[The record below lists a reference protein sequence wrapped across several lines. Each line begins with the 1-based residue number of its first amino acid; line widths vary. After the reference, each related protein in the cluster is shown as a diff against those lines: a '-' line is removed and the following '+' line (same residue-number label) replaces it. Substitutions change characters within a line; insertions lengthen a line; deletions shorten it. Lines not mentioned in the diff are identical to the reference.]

1 MSEPY
6 IDASLDI
13 EKRVEDLLQ
22 RLTFEEKCLLS
33 AGESHNSPPAIPR
46 LGIPQFMMTDGPH
59 GVSPYKTGVGPGEV
73 HPEIGEDGAATKFP
87 PGIQMASTWNPA
99 LIEQFGKALGEE
111 TRAVQ
116 RSMILGPA
124 MNICRYSM
132 NGRTFEYYSEDPV
145 LSGTLGASAVKGIQS
160 VRISSCIK
168 HFTANNNESNRF
180 KVDCIID
187 ERTLREIYLRNFEIV
202 VKNANPW
209 SLMSSY
215 NKVNGIYVSEH
226 KEILRKILKEEW
238 GFSGVVVSDWGATK
252 HCTGIKGLVEAGLD
266 IEMGSRVKYQ
276 VEEMKKMKENGIF
289 PEKEFDDNIRRILR
303 AMIRVGLF
311 DPKES
316 LPEGKLNTKEHQDL
330 ARKIAEEGSILLK
343 NEHKILPIDC
353 KQVKKICILGKHAD
367 IVLRRKKL
375 GGGSSLVYP
384 PYEVTIRQ
392 GIEKKL
398 KGKVEFVS
406 DPSQA
411 DLAIVCVGLEHS
423 HDFKG
428 GDHEGSDRLRYG
440 LGYIQNKLVLNTAKK
455 NPNTIVILVN
465 GQPADLEKIYPKV
478 PVILEAWY
486 GGLELGNAVA
496 NILCGEVNPSGK
508 LPVSWIKT
516 KKDMPTALSLLATL
530 IGPKTIIYKEG
541 IFVGYRYF
549 ESKNK
554 MDRVRFPFGFGLSYT
569 TFEFSN
575 LKLNSDK
582 ITEKSP
588 VSVSFEIKNTGQRDG
603 AEVAQL
609 YVSDKTQ
616 TIERPLKELKHFKK
630 EFIKAGE
637 TKKIEF
643 TISYK
648 DLCYWDVSKKKWHAN
663 PGEYEIAIGSSSQDI
678 KLIAKIIHQ

>member
-1 MSEPY
+1 MNEPFR
-6 IDASLDI
+6 DPSLDI
-13 EKRVEDLLQ
+13 EKRIDDLLQ
-22 RLTFEEKCLLS
+22 RLTFEDKCLIS
-33 AGESHNSPPAIPR
+33 AGESNNAPPAIPR

-87 PGIQMASTWNPA
+87 SGIQIASTWNPE

-111 TRAVQ
+111 TRAVN

-124 MNICRYSM
+124 MNICRNPM

-145 LSGTLGASAVKGIQS
+145 LSGTLGTAAVKGIQS
-160 VRISSCIK
+160 VRISPCIK
-168 HFTANNNESNRF
+168 HFTANNFESNRF
-180 KVDCIID
+180 KVNCIID
-187 ERTLREIYLRNFEIV
+187 ERTLREIYLRGFEIV
-202 VKNANPW
+202 VKNADPW
-209 SLMSSY
+209 GLMSSY
-215 NKVNGIYVSEH
+215 NKVNDVYVSEH

-276 VEEMKKMKENGIF
+276 VEEMKQIKESGEL
-289 PEKEFDDNIRRILR
+289 PEKEFEDNIRRILR

-311 DPKES
+311 DPAS
-316 LPEGKLNTKEHQDL
+316 TLPEGKINTKEHQDL
-330 ARKIAEEGSILLK
+330 ARKIAEEGIILLK
-343 NEHKILPIDC
+343 NDPQILPLDC
-353 KQVKKICILGKHAD
+353 QQVKKICILGKHAD

-384 PYEVTIRQ
+384 PYEVPIRQ
-392 GIEKKL
+392 GLEQKL
-398 KGKVEFVS
+398 KGKVSFVS

-411 DLAIVCVGLEHS
+411 DIAIVCVGLEHS

-440 LGYIQNKLVLNTAKK
+440 LGYSQNKLVLSTVKK

-486 GGLELGNAVA
+486 GGLELGNAIA
-496 NILCGEVNPSGK
+496 NIVCGEVNPSGK

-516 KKDMPTALSLLATL
+516 KKDIPTAFSLLTTV
-530 IGPKTIIYKEG
+530 IGPKTVAYKEG
-541 IFVGYRYF
+541 IYVGYRYF

-554 MDRVRFPFGFGLSYT
+554 MERVRFPFGFGLSYSS
-569 TFEFSN
+569 FEFSDLKFNKEKMTKDSPIQLSFN
-575 LKLNSDK
+575 LK
-582 ITEKSP
+582 
-588 VSVSFEIKNTGQRDG
+588 NTSKRDG

-609 YVSDKTQ
+609 YIADLTKT
-616 TIERPLKELKHFKK
+616 IDRPLKELRHFKK
-630 EFIKAGE
+630 VFLKAGE
-637 TKKIEF
+637 IKKVDF
-643 TISYK
+643 TISYQ
-648 DLCYWDVSKKKWHAN
+648 DLCYWDITMKNWNAN
-663 PGEYEIAIGSSSQDI
+663 PGQYEIIIGSSSQDI
-678 KLIAKIIHQ
+678 KLTRKISLE